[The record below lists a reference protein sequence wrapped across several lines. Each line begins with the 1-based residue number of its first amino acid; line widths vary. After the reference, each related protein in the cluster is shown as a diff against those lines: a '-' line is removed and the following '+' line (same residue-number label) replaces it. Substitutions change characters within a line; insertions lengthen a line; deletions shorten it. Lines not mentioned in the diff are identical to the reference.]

1 MGKPDQLQRATLQ
14 IFDHPIMY
22 SSILYNSSLL
32 TNHTLCT
39 SAEAGAK
46 SPWKTDSGSPLM
58 ASHVLAGIIS
68 WGKKCGDAKYLQIY
82 TVKKTHSDFIVS
94 ILY

>member
-1 MGKPDQLQRATLQ
+1 
-14 IFDHPIMY
+14 MY

-82 TVKKTHSDFIVS
+82 TVKKTHSDFILP